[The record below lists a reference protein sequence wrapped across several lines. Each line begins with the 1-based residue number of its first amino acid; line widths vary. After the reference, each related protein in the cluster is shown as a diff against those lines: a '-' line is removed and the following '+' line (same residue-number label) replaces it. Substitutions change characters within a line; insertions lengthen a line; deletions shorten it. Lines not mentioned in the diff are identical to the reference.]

1 MQGLQITAFKK
12 RKYLPRRPNAVK
24 DYICRVKTAEC
35 VINIPL
41 L

>member
-12 RKYLPRRPNAVK
+12 RKYLRRPNAVK
-24 DYICRVKTAEC
+24 DDICRVKTAEC